1 MASRLIRLT
10 VLLAAVIWACPPG
23 WSAEEKK
30 DAPKADKWESTIQ
43 KFEENDK
50 KTPPPPNPILLVGS
64 STFAMWGAKA
74 VEALKPLPV
83 INRGFGGSTLA
94 DVLRYLDRVV
104 IAYRPRVVVLYEGD
118 NDLWGGKKPPAYL
131 EEMKTFVER
140 IRQELPKARLFICSI
155 KPSPSRAKIWSQ
167 VQEANRL
174 VAEFCK
180 TQQGVEY
187 VDTATPMLDAEG
199 KAREEL
205 FIKDKLH
212 MNADGYRI
220 WTDILKPLLE
230 KADKETAGDA
240 KP

>member
-1 MASRLIRLT
+1 MRPSHPAVAVFASF
-10 VLLAAVIWACPPG
+10 LALG
-23 WSAEEKK
+23 LWSARATEEK
-30 DAPKADKWESTIQ
+30 DAPKANKWEPTIQ

-50 KTPPPPNPILLVGS
+50 KNPPPANPILLVGS

-94 DVLRYLDRVV
+94 DVLLYLDRVV
-104 IAYRPRVVVLYEGD
+104 IAYRPRVIVVYEGD
-118 NDLWGGKKPPAYL
+118 NDLWSGKKNEAYL
-131 EEMKTFVER
+131 EEVKSFVER
-140 IRQELPKARLFICSI
+140 VRKELPKARIFFCSI
-155 KPSPSRAKIWSQ
+155 KPSPSRAKIWPR

-180 TQQGVEY
+180 TQQGAEL

-199 KAREEL
+199 KPREEL

-212 MNADGYRI
+212 MNAEGYKI
-220 WTDILKPLLE
+220 WTAILKPILE
-230 KADKETAGDA
+230 KADKETAGEA

>member
-1 MASRLIRLT
+1 MRSRHPAVAVFVSFL
-10 VLLAAVIWACPPG
+10 VLGL
-23 WSAEEKK
+23 WSARAAEEK
-30 DAPKADKWESTIQ
+30 DASKADKWEPTIQ

-50 KTPPPPNPILLVGS
+50 KTPSPKDPILLVGS

-74 VEALKPLPV
+74 VEAMKPLPV

-118 NDLWGGKKPPAYL
+118 NDLASGKKPEAYL

-140 IRQELPKARLFICSI
+140 VRKELPKARLFICSI
-155 KPSPSRAKIWSQ
+155 KPSPSRAKIWPRA
-167 VQEANRL
+167 QEANRL

-180 TQQGVEY
+180 TQQGVEF
-187 VDTATPMLDAEG
+187 VDTATPMLDADGKPREG
-199 KAREEL
+199 L
-205 FIKDKLH
+205 FLKDKLH
-212 MNADGYRI
+212 MNAEGYKI
-220 WTDILKPLLE
+220 WTAILKPLLE
-230 KADKETAGDA
+230 KADKETAGET